1 MSDKPRRL
9 GRGLSGLVGMISE
22 PVRVEVPAQAEPIS
36 LPERAEVA
44 APMAPSVSAPV
55 SPPVTAPIS
64 AAIVT
69 GTSESAPAQAGVTAG
84 GSKML
89 RLVAIGSIQPNRYQP
104 RGAIDEAGVK
114 MLAASIRASGLMQ
127 PIVIRPVAD
136 AGPGIGYE
144 LVAGERRWRAAGEA
158 GLTMIPAL
166 VRDLSNQ
173 ESAEWAIVENVQRE
187 DLNPLDKGRA
197 YRRLS
202 ESFGL
207 SHAEIADRVGVERS
221 SVTNLVR
228 LTELEPL
235 AASLV
240 ASGEL
245 TFGHGRALLTLERG
259 MFPEGTQDQ
268 WAKAAAEKGWSVRKL
283 EEFTRAMVE
292 RAKAGTPTIEAK
304 PEAQPRD
311 LRGEAIRMDLE
322 KRLSE
327 RLGTRVRVRTDKKGR
342 RGSISVEFYDLDH
355 FEGILKK
362 MGME

>member
-1 MSDKPRRL
+1 M
-9 GRGLSGLVGMISE
+9 SGLVGMISE
-22 PVRVEVPAQAEPIS
+22 PGRVEVPAPIEAREPAGHAQTNS
-36 LPERAEVA
+36 SVA
-44 APMAPSVSAPV
+44 P
-55 SPPVTAPIS
+55 
-64 AAIVT
+64 
-69 GTSESAPAQAGVTAG
+69 SAPAAMPAPMPAPAPEASAPAA

-89 RLVAIGSIQPNRYQP
+89 RLVTVASIRPNRFQP

-127 PIVIRPVAD
+127 PIVIRPISD
-136 AGPGIGYE
+136 AGPGVSYE
-144 LVAGERRWRAAGEA
+144 LVAGERRWRAATEA
-158 GLTMIPAL
+158 GLTMVPAL
-166 VRDLSNQ
+166 VRELSHQ

-228 LTELEPL
+228 LTELEPG

-245 TFGHGRALLTLERG
+245 TFGHGRALLALERG
-259 MFPEGTQDQ
+259 MFAEGTQDQ

-283 EEFTRAMVE
+283 EEFTRTMVE
-292 RAKAGTPTIEAK
+292 RAKAGAPAVEAK

-342 RGSISVEFYDLDH
+342 RGSIAVEFYDLDH